1 MAANEMTNPSLKDRI
16 IVIKGAGELST
27 GVACRLYRANFR
39 RILMLETPAPLAV
52 RRRVSFCEAI
62 HEQTMMV
69 EGIEAVRIGKG
80 PGLFTAWKNGKIAVR
95 VDPEA
100 ESLHHDKPDVFI
112 DATLAKRNLG
122 TCITDAPLV
131 IALGPGFV
139 AGKDAHVVVETNRGH
154 DLGRLI
160 LNGAAEAN
168 TGDPGNIGGYTK
180 ERVLRSSANGIFVAE
195 KQIGDSVTKGDL
207 IGQVGN
213 ASVIA
218 PLDGMLRGLI
228 RPDSSVTTGLK
239 IGDVDPRN
247 EVSYCDTISEKARA
261 LGGAVLEGIL
271 AHYNR

>member
-1 MAANEMTNPSLKDRI
+1 MTNSLLKDRI
-16 IVIKGAGELST
+16 IVIKGAGELAT

-39 RILMLETPAPLAV
+39 RILMLEIPSPLAV

-69 EGIEAVRIGKG
+69 EGIEAVRIDEVKFDKESE
-80 PGLFTAWKNGKIAVR
+80 LLSAWETGKIAVS
-95 VDPEA
+95 VDPKA
-100 ESLHHDKPDVFI
+100 ESINHNKPDVFI

-122 TCITDAPLV
+122 TGITDAPLV

-160 LNGAAEAN
+160 RTGAAEAN

-180 ERVLRSSANGIFVAE
+180 ERVIRSPADGIFIAE

-207 IGQVGN
+207 IGRVGN
-213 ASVIA
+213 TSVIA

-228 RPDSSVTTGLK
+228 RPEISVTIGLK

-247 EVSYCDTISEKARA
+247 VVSYCDTISEKVRA
-261 LGGAVLEGIL
+261 LGGAILETIL
-271 AHYNR
+271 AHYNS